1 VDKLLYLSTCYT
13 HIPFK
18 AFLKGIIFLHCY
30 YTMVLCSSMIDS
42 FLKYLEFEKRVS
54 RHTLLAYKTDLH
66 QFSTYILATFSEG
79 APEAADYGHIRSWII
94 SLVEN
99 KIEAPSIN
107 RKIASLR
114 SFYKFLLRQ
123 ENISKD
129 PMLKIKG
136 LKTKKQ
142 LPSFVKESDMKAL
155 LDQTDFETNFN
166 GVREKLVLELF
177 YATGIRLS
185 ELIGLKESHVDLRNQ
200 TLRVIGKRNKERVIP
215 FAKNII
221 PIIKRYLE
229 IRNKE
234 VTLKEHGFLF
244 VTDKGEPC
252 YPMLIYR
259 SIKAHLKKTAVEKQS
274 PHVLRHTYATHL
286 LDKGAEINA
295 VKDLLGHSSLAATQ
309 IYTHNSMEK
318 LKKVFDQAHP
328 KA

>member
-1 VDKLLYLSTCYT
+1 
-13 HIPFK
+13 
-18 AFLKGIIFLHCY
+18 
-30 YTMVLCSSMIDS
+30 MIDS
-42 FLKYLEFEKRVS
+42 FLKYLQFEKRVS
-54 RHTLLAYKTDLH
+54 RHTLLAYKTDLQ
-66 QFSTYILATFSEG
+66 QFSAFIQTTFAEFK
-79 APEAADYGHIRSWII
+79 PEAADYGMIRSWII
-94 SLVEN
+94 NLVEG
-99 KIEAPSIN
+99 KIEALSVN
-107 RKIASLR
+107 RKIACLR

-123 ENISKD
+123 ECISKD

-142 LPSFVKESDMKAL
+142 LPSFVKEGDMIAL
-155 LDQTDFETNFN
+155 LDHSEFN
-166 GVREKLVLELF
+166 GGFRSIREKLVLELF

-185 ELIGLKESHVDLRNQ
+185 ELISLKENQIDLRNQ
-200 TLRVIGKRNKERVIP
+200 TIKVIGKRNKERVIP
-215 FAKNII
+215 FPKGIV
-221 PIIKRYLE
+221 PIINEYIS

-234 VTLKEHGFLF
+234 IEVKDHGFLF

-259 SIKAHLKKTAVEKQS
+259 SIKTYLKNTSSEKQS

-286 LDKGAEINA
+286 LNKGAEINA

-309 IYTHNSMEK
+309 VYTHNSMEK